1 MGDVINKL
9 PVDEKLDITNTDKSN
24 VFKFFNADI
33 NTFAQEQSQPSS
45 AGGSNRESLYAMAKF
60 ALLLTLLY
68 YICSHPASVGR
79 CVEDPTRKLL
89 VQTAV
94 FGVALC
100 VYLYFFN

>member
-24 VFKFFNADI
+24 LIKFFNADI
-33 NTFAQEQSQPSS
+33 NTFAQQTAPCASP
-45 AGGSNRESLYAMAKF
+45 GSNKESLYAMGKF
-60 ALLLTLLY
+60 VLLLTLLY

-89 VQTAV
+89 AQTLV
-94 FGVALC
+94 FGIALC
-100 VYLYFFN
+100 VYLYFSN